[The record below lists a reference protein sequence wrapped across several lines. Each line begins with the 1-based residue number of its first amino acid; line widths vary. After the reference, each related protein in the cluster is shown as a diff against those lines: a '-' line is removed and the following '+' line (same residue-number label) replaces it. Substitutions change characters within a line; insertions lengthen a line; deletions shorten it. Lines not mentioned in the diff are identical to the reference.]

1 MSEIIYHTATVT
13 QVKEGEVHVLI
24 SRSEACAACVNKSA
38 CAVTEGKPMIYVISV
53 AQATQYQVGE
63 QVRVGMRG
71 SMGLRAV
78 FYAYVL
84 PLILMAIAFSVSLCV
99 VSSELGQAFIVLVV
113 LVVYYVVLSLFR
125 QKFQSRFNYSI
136 DKL

>member
-13 QVKEGEVHVLI
+13 QVEEGEVHVLI

-38 CAVTEGKPMIYVISV
+38 CAVKEGKPMIYVILV
-53 AQATQYQVGE
+53 AQATQYHVGE
-63 QVRVGMRG
+63 QVRVGMKG
-71 SMGLRAV
+71 SVGLRAV

-84 PLILMAIAFSVSLCV
+84 PLVLMFIAFCVSLCV
-99 VSSELGQAFIVLVV
+99 VHSELCQALIALGVLA
-113 LVVYYVVLSLFR
+113 VYYVVLSLFR
-125 QKFQSRFNYSI
+125 KNFQSRFNYSI